1 MAARPLVQPEK
12 PLPVRNADGTYT
24 VFRASDGRGGRGVHR
39 ERYVLL
45 SGAQR
50 TVPGRPR
57 ALPSRN
63 PVASSHSV
71 AVDGDDARMPD
82 WDAMQ
87 RCAANAQRRIHAGE
101 GITVAMDHEYGK
113 VVGRLST
120 VYADPRLRQ
129 LVGTVEFDES
139 TSDGR
144 YVSTAVRN
152 RVMNGISL
160 DWEVFRRH
168 QTTYGADGA
177 PRRKPIDGEYDY
189 VITGASVTV
198 MPLSSDA
205 FVVGRPVQTETER
218 IIAENTAR
226 GGIGFTALAPP
237 PPPARDAQGRYT
249 RASNAAAKRAA
260 EDNPDGEPDA
270 KRVKRAS
277 PLQAKDDAVTGWGF
291 DSAPAPAPAQ
301 MPAPAPA
308 PADTATGWGF
318 DGAQVPVQVQA
329 QAHATASVAVAQS
342 ADMNTA
348 CAPVSTPAVEETSKG
363 WGFAN
368 LSSDSAQA
376 QPQGK

>member
-1 MAARPLVQPEK
+1 MAARPPVQPEK

-24 VFRASDGRGGRGVHR
+24 VFRASSGRGGRGVHR

-57 ALPSRN
+57 ALPSRD
-63 PVASSHSV
+63 PVAPSHSV
-71 AVDGDDARMPD
+71 AVDGDDVRMPD

-87 RCAANAQRRIHAGE
+87 RCAAAAQRRIHAGE
-101 GITVAMDHEYGK
+101 GLTVAMDHEYGK

-139 TSDGR
+139 TPDGR
-144 YVSTAVRN
+144 YASAAVRN

-160 DWEVFRRH
+160 DWDVFRRH

-205 FVVGRPVQTETER
+205 FVVGRPVQTEHER

-226 GGIGFTALAPP
+226 GGIGFLAPA

-260 EDNPDGEPDA
+260 EDSPDGEPDA

-277 PLQAKDDAVTGWGF
+277 PLLAKDDAVTGWGF
-291 DSAPAPAPAQ
+291 DSAPTPASAPASAL
-301 MPAPAPA
+301 A

-318 DGAQVPVQVQA
+318 DSAQVHAQVHAQAHA

-342 ADMNTA
+342 SDMNTA
-348 CAPVSTPAVEETSKG
+348 CAPVATPAVEETSKG

-368 LSSDSAQA
+368 LSNDSAQA
-376 QPQGK
+376 EPQGK